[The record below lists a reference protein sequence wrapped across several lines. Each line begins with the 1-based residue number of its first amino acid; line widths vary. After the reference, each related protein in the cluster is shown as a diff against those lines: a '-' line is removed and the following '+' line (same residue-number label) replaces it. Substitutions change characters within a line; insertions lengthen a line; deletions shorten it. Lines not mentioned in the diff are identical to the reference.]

1 MYGEFMQSIEFNT
14 QSFYNRKKLF
24 SFTILISMILAITSI
39 TGCSNG
45 LSGIY
50 QSESGVYSIRF
61 ISSTECI
68 WYQDGSFFEGTYKKI
83 NNGYQLYIKGSGL
96 YPNTIFNAITDKKDL
111 IITGG
116 IVHRERFVKNKMVN
130 MPVHAGGSL
139 YVNKKITQSEYTKM
153 MQKKE
158 LEEKET
164 HKKMLEKGK
173 YYRKQKDEWNEN
185 YNQHE
190 SRIIRSRNIEF
201 NEIDII
207 AESQKQTEIK
217 SQEQTEIKP
226 QKKPIYEARGIKIYE
241 SK

>member
-24 SFTILISMILAITSI
+24 SFTILVSMILAIYSI

-45 LSGIY
+45 LSGTY
-50 QSESGVYSIRF
+50 QSENGFFYVKF
-61 ISSTECI
+61 TSSTECI
-68 WYQDGSFFEGTYKKI
+68 WYQDGSFFEGTYKKT

-96 YPNTIFNAITDKKDL
+96 YTNTLFNVITDKKDL

-164 HKKMLEKGK
+164 QKMIEKGK
-173 YYRKQKDEWNEN
+173 FYRKQKDEWNAN
-185 YNQHE
+185 YNQPE
-190 SRIIRSRNIEF
+190 FGIIHSRNIEF
-201 NEIDII
+201 NEINIK
-207 AESQKQTEIK
+207 ESQTQIEIK
-217 SQEQTEIKP
+217 PQKQAEIKP
-226 QKKPIYEARGIKIYE
+226 QKKPLYEARGIKIYE
-241 SK
+241 SN